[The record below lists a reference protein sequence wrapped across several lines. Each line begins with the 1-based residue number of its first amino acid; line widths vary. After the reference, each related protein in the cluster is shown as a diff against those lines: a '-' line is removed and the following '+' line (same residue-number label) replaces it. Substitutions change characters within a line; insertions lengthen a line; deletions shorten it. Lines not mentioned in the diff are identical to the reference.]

1 MHDILKEMRNILK
14 ETQNFTT
21 VMQKHWNVNK
31 YLTKK
36 MKIQKPKRINCT
48 TKKTKIQ
55 IRKRIYSTV

>member
-1 MHDILKEMRNILK
+1 
-14 ETQNFTT
+14 
-21 VMQKHWNVNK
+21 MQKHWNVNK

-55 IRKRIYSTV
+55 KRKRIYSTV